1 MGQDLAAG
9 ALIDRYAQ
17 AEGVAR
23 KDGVNLALHEG
34 FERRP

>member
-9 ALIDRYAQ
+9 ALIDRSAQ

-23 KDGVNLALHEG
+23 TDVVTLAVHEG

>member
-9 ALIDRYAQ
+9 ALIDLDAQ

-23 KDGVNLALHEG
+23 KDVGTLAVHEG